1 MRRGTRA
8 KTGEDGAC
16 LPGERQAIK
25 AERSDNLVT
34 VEMYRDVLHTDM
46 IGAVYLDEK
55 RLVENVELVGKA
67 VCKARQLNVVEC
79 VILNGDGDITDQ
91 MIVYR
96 GR

>member
-16 LPGERQAIK
+16 LPSERQAIK

-34 VEMYRDVLHTDM
+34 VEIYKDALHTDM

-55 RLVENVELVGKA
+55 RLMENVDMIGKA
-67 VCKARQLNVVEC
+67 VCKARRLNVVEC
-79 VILNGDGDITDQ
+79 VIMNGDGDIADQ
-91 MIVYR
+91 IIVYR